1 MGKFNFNQHTEDNY
15 EISPALAKQWLE
27 HNRGNR
33 SVNRSKVKQMARDI
47 KEGHWDSTHQ
57 GIAIA
62 ADGTLID
69 GQHRLLAIV
78 EAGKSVKMNVTFN
91 APKSQHIDSGSV
103 RTMTNRLQMGEEGMP
118 WVNKNITAAVR
129 IIGVAHPKLN
139 LKNEETLHDWLE
151 RNRESIEL
159 VFKYVKRVT
168 TMNLNSAGM
177 YAGLITAAINGVP
190 EAYIKDFTE
199 VLYSSFAKKP
209 ADVYAI
215 NLRDELQKYKKT
227 ATNGESLPRYAYIR
241 TCNRINQYYMTATGQ
256 SVAKRIVEGSFPYDI
271 QDQNGKTV
279 YRKGKFVG

>member
-1 MGKFNFNQHTEDNY
+1 M
-15 EISPALAKQWLE
+15 
-27 HNRGNR
+27 
-33 SVNRSKVKQMARDI
+33 
-47 KEGHWDSTHQ
+47 
-57 GIAIA
+57 
-62 ADGTLID
+62 
-69 GQHRLLAIV
+69 
-78 EAGKSVKMNVTFN
+78 
-91 APKSQHIDSGSV
+91 
-103 RTMTNRLQMGEEGMP
+103 
-118 WVNKNITAAVR
+118 
-129 IIGVAHPKLN
+129 
-139 LKNEETLHDWLE
+139 
-151 RNRESIEL
+151 
-159 VFKYVKRVT
+159 FKYVRRVT

-256 SVAKRIVEGSFPYDI
+256 RVAKRIVEGSFPYDI